1 LSPNEEK
8 LVGTWEQEPAGFGP
22 RCVFNRDHTLAVLF
36 PGSDGKWMVM
46 SKGTWRLDGNDI
58 IDDFKF
64 TFRTPDPGETPQV
77 FRGRT
82 KLLEFQQDRF
92 IVEESDRKKTFFRVK

>member
-1 LSPNEEK
+1 
-8 LVGTWEQEPAGFGP
+8 
-22 RCVFNRDHTLAVLF
+22 
-36 PGSDGKWMVM
+36 MVM